1 MIPLAVAAI
10 AAAAWGWHRDL
21 IADRCAQREQARH
34 ATERHDHHTTTYD
47 EADLAHR
54 ANGLHARI
62 WTGTRR

>member
-1 MIPLAVAAI
+1 MIPLIVVAI

-34 ATERHDHHTTTYD
+34 ATERHDHHTTPNET
-47 EADLAHR
+47 ALAHR